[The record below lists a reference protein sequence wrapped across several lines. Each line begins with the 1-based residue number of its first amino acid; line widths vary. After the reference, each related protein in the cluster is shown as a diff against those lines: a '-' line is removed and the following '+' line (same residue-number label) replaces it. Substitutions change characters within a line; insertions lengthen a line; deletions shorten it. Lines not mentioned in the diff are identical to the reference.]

1 MAFPTAEISRRA
13 AQFDFRRVDIGH
25 VLQDD
30 NQLNK
35 FDGFIGS
42 MQQFIFNDNL
52 FFEMARTGQVENI
65 QLTARLSS
73 EGYVV
78 ADPVTF
84 KSMEAFAVLPRLQA
98 HDKFSVSFQLKTT
111 ESDGLLL
118 YNAGKGQDFFAM
130 ELTGGFLYYVYNM
143 GSGTQRIRVNVNEK
157 LNDNRWHEIRLM
169 RTETYKQLIRVDD
182 NTPTVD
188 DLSGAKA
195 IHFDLQDHLFLGGV
209 KKTMYHTL
217 PKKIEARH
225 GYIGCIGSLDL
236 NGYLPNILRE
246 ASPVHEAV
254 GDGCQGRCSRN
265 RVILCV
271 EIRDNSF
278 QPSVSITMRAFLR
291 QRESAWRTA
300 FGHFSKPSPRSF
312 FAKRASQVS
321 LCEALAKWP

>member
-1 MAFPTAEISRRA
+1 MDLLCEYCVSHTYDTTLSTSDFLWLLPTAEISRRA

-118 YNAGKGQDFFAM
+118 FNAGKGQDFFAM

-254 GDGCQGRCSRN
+254 GDGCQGRCSRDS
-265 RVILCV
+265 VILCV

-278 QPSVSITMRAFLR
+278 
-291 QRESAWRTA
+291 
-300 FGHFSKPSPRSF
+300 
-312 FAKRASQVS
+312 
-321 LCEALAKWP
+321 